1 VRDASNA
8 FLGGE
13 TTRFAVFSRVEHM
26 VFPYWLDQFC
36 GATALQD
43 TENSFVNGVSRF
55 QVWLISGVESKLFVN
70 PVEEFRQAS

>member
-1 VRDASNA
+1 
-8 FLGGE
+8 
-13 TTRFAVFSRVEHM
+13 M